1 MRLTDVLQ
9 MLHQAVWGPWTLAL
23 FLGTGLWFSVKMQ
36 FFQIT
41 GLPVWWRATI
51 GSLWK
56 GSGEPEM
63 HPKITAFQSACTA
76 LAATVGTGNIA
87 GVATALTAG
96 GPGAVFWMWVSA
108 LLGMMT
114 AYAETYLGQIF
125 RQRKADGRW
134 ICGPMIYM
142 EQGLKLPGM
151 AVLYAALAVLAS
163 LGMGSMVQA
172 NAVSSTVQYH
182 FRMAGWQCGLLLVIG
197 AGWMIVGG
205 ISRIAR
211 VSETVMPIASGIYVI
226 FSLFTILT
234 GLEFVPQVLQTI
246 LREALRP
253 RAAAGGISGFFLS
266 AGMRYGLA
274 RGTFSNEAGLG
285 SLAVLHGS
293 AENTTPEQQ
302 GMWAMFAVFLDTIV
316 ICSLTAFVILCV
328 AARWK
333 IPAGLDGAA
342 LTAWCFSRRLG
353 NFGSLLV
360 SGSMAVFAFETIV
373 AWYYV
378 GEQMVEYLE
387 EKISGGARTAE
398 NSSIQ
403 DETRTPGDA
412 PSISGYGTRGVR
424 GSFRICYVSMYLAA
438 VYLGCVSR
446 PSAVWLASDIA
457 NGLMA
462 FPNLLAIVLLSKYVR
477 KP

>member
-1 MRLTDVLQ
+1 MRLMIVLE
-9 MLHQAVWGPWTLAL
+9 MLHHAVWGPWTLAL

-41 GLPVWWRATI
+41 GLSVWWKATI

-56 GSGEPEM
+56 GTGEPEM

-125 RQRKADGRW
+125 RWRKADGKW

-182 FRMAGWQCGLLLVIG
+182 CRMTGWQCGLLLVIG

-211 VSETVMPIASGIYVI
+211 VSEMVMPIASGIYVI
-226 FSLFTILT
+226 FSLLTILT

-246 LREALRP
+246 LREAFRT
-253 RAAAGGISGFFLS
+253 RAAAGGIGGFFLS

-316 ICSLTAFVILCV
+316 ICSLTAFVILCA

-333 IPAGLDGAA
+333 LPSGLDGAA

-353 NFGSLLV
+353 NFGALLV

-387 EKISGGARTAE
+387 EKISL
-398 NSSIQ
+398 S
-403 DETRTPGDA
+403 
-412 PSISGYGTRGVR
+412 VR
-424 GSFRICYVSMYLAA
+424 KYYTCMYLAA

>member
-1 MRLTDVLQ
+1 
-9 MLHQAVWGPWTLAL
+9 
-23 FLGTGLWFSVKMQ
+23 
-36 FFQIT
+36 
-41 GLPVWWRATI
+41 
-51 GSLWK
+51 
-56 GSGEPEM
+56 
-63 HPKITAFQSACTA
+63 
-76 LAATVGTGNIA
+76 
-87 GVATALTAG
+87 
-96 GPGAVFWMWVSA
+96 
-108 LLGMMT
+108 
-114 AYAETYLGQIF
+114 
-125 RQRKADGRW
+125 
-134 ICGPMIYM
+134 MIYM

-151 AVLYAALAVLAS
+151 AVLYAALAILAS

-182 FRMAGWQCGLLLVIG
+182 FRMAGWQCGLLLAVG
-197 AGWMIVGG
+197 AGILIVGG
-205 ISRIAR
+205 ITRIAR

-246 LREALRP
+246 LREAFRP
-253 RAAAGGISGFFLS
+253 RAAAGGIGGFFLS

-285 SLAVLHGS
+285 SLAVLHGP

-316 ICSLTAFVILCV
+316 ICSLTALVILCIG
-328 AARWK
+328 ARWK
-333 IPAGLDGAA
+333 IPTGLDGTA
-342 LTAWCFSRRLG
+342 LTAWCFSRQLG
-353 NFGSLLV
+353 NFGALFV

-378 GEQMVEYLE
+378 GEQMAEYLE
-387 EKISGGARTAE
+387 EKISGVVRTVE
-398 NSSIQ
+398 NSDIQ
-403 DETRTPGDA
+403 DETR
-412 PSISGYGTRGVR
+412 GTSVSLRK
-424 GSFRICYVSMYLAA
+424 CYVSMYLAA
-438 VYLGCVSR
+438 VFLGCVSR

-462 FPNLLAIVLLSKYVR
+462 FPNLLSIVLLTKYVR